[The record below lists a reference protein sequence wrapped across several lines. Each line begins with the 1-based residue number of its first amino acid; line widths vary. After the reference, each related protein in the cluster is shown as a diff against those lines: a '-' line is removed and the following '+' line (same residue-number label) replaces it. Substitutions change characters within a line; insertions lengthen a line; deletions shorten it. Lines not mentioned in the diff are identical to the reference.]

1 MCPQNMLSFYR
12 GEKKRTFSGHC
23 VPAVRNRP
31 TRQVVV
37 PMMSVQRYID
47 LAQHWVGEL
56 GPREWTVVAV
66 AMLVVGLFCLR
77 GLGVNRTY

>member
-1 MCPQNMLSFYR
+1 
-12 GEKKRTFSGHC
+12 
-23 VPAVRNRP
+23 
-31 TRQVVV
+31 
-37 PMMSVQRYID
+37 MMSVQRYID

-56 GPREWTVVAV
+56 GPREWTVIAV